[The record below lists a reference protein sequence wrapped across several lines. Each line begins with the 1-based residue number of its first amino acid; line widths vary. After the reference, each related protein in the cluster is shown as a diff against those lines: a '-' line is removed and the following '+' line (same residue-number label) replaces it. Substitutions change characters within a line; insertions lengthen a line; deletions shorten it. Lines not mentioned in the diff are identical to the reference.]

1 MRSGLAFSGL
11 LHAVALV
18 LLLTLPAI
26 EPMDRREAPQPLVEF
41 TYFDTTTAIEVA
53 VDEVVSED
61 ALESAEL
68 QDPAPE
74 DVVEEPPEALPEE
87 QPEELPE
94 ALAEEVAQEEA
105 APEPEVLAESEIA
118 PEPETQVIEDTETP
132 VEAAQEPP
140 AETGAE
146 TEAPALA
153 ETTEPVELAP
163 LTEEALAQPEEA
175 APPQAALAEPDLA
188 VPAPAET
195 EPAETSLAEAP
206 SAPLEPAVP
215 QEPVATADA
224 ATEPLRP
231 LGQAPAE
238 PLVTTAP
245 PTVEELPTAES
256 PEPTPAEDPSQPLLL
271 AEPVRPAPSLLPP
284 RRPESIEEEVIAA
297 PSRQQAQPQ
306 QSAALPRDPTQ
317 QYQPRWQGRVTGNQ
331 LLDNLAVIAD
341 EAAQAEANPALWEV
355 VRLLRQQVR
364 ECWRLG
370 RSGQSNPDFVVEM
383 EVKLSRSGTVAH
395 AHILDVARMVESPS
409 FADFA
414 RNARSAFQ
422 RCSPYALPAD
432 RYPIW
437 NSFVLRFLAR
447 GQGIAG
453 R

>member
-26 EPMDRREAPQPLVEF
+26 EPMDRRDAPQPLVEF

-74 DVVEEPPEALPEE
+74 DFVEEPPEALPEE

-105 APEPEVLAESEIA
+105 TPEPEPEVLAESEIA
-118 PEPETQVIEDTETP
+118 PEPETPAIEDAETL
-132 VEAAQEPP
+132 VEAAEEP
-140 AETGAE
+140 AVEE

-153 ETTEPVELAP
+153 EAAEPVELAP
-163 LTEEALAQPEEA
+163 LTEQALAQPEEA
-175 APPQAALAEPDLA
+175 APPRAALAEPDLA
-188 VPAPAET
+188 EPALAET
-195 EPAETSLAEAP
+195 ELAETSLAEAP

-224 ATEPLRP
+224 APQPLQP
-231 LGQAPAE
+231 LDQAPAE

-297 PSRQQAQPQ
+297 PARQQAQPQ